1 MPLIIVKGRTSFEAK
16 IESGRRTL
24 RGWWLLLR
32 SLPRSRRPLQLITLR
47 NSISYKVLLKSSPP
61 LDAAARWLAFAQG
74 RLRFQRT
81 STIESVVLPTAN
93 PGLGEGRRPR
103 EFPSVKRV

>member
-1 MPLIIVKGRTSFEAK
+1 MHVEDSIKVQRELGYQYEALVSNLSII
-16 IESGRRTL
+16 SGF
-24 RGWWLLLR
+24 
-32 SLPRSRRPLQLITLR
+32 
-47 NSISYKVLLKSSPP
+47 V